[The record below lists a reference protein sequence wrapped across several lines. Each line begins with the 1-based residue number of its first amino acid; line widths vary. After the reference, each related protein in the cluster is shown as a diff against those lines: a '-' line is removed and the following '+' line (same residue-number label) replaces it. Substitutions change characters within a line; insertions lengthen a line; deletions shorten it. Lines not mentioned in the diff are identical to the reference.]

1 MEKPCENSENVQHIG
16 SKKIYGQIKLK
27 VTTESKGPRTKML
40 LVYVGAGDSSN
51 QPKIKIQ
58 RQFFIRLDF

>member
-1 MEKPCENSENVQHIG
+1 MCNLLRLNAG
-16 SKKIYGQIKLK
+16 IKFI
-27 VTTESKGPRTKML
+27 VTIESKGPRTKML

-58 RQFFIRLDF
+58 RQELQG